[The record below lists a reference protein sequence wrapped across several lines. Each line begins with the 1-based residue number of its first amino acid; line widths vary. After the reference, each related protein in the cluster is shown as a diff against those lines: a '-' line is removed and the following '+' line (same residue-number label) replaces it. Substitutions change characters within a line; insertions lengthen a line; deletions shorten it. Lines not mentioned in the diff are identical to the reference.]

1 MGCGRCRNKQKNPE
15 KHSYKYLM
23 TLKIVA
29 VMVRFNPLTADL
41 ITQVLL
47 QNTPWK
53 SVTDKNVGL

>member
-1 MGCGRCRNKQKNPE
+1 
-15 KHSYKYLM
+15 M